1 MVIPMLSSV
10 GLSLYERVRSSP
22 GLSLAAVFGLYAAF
36 WVLRAV
42 YYLTLHPLARYPG
55 PRSAAVSTWWIYRLS
70 KTYRIEQRLEQ
81 LHKRYGT
88 KVLRIAPN
96 ELHIDDPSFYHE
108 IYSQKNLYQKHPYF
122 YAGFNAPGTVF
133 SDHNFGLQRER
144 RKLMNPAFSKQSIAR
159 MQDVLDETIRRACN
173 ELGRVKNDGVIHI
186 HNFFRCMTVD
196 IISELAFGQS
206 LGLLSKAQDNTF
218 QQPILEALDFVVENV
233 VDFHYWP
240 LYRGAANVC
249 PGFITRIVAPKT
261 LKFYFAVQAI
271 QGALKNYLR
280 SKDAM
285 DEKRRDATIF
295 KPLEHLTNRELMNE
309 SINIIIAGSDTTATT
324 LGFAIHEIL
333 KNPAISRKLTA
344 EIDAAMPQGFKDL
357 PLSEAEKL
365 DYLSAVVKES
375 LRLAMPVPGRLPRIV
390 PGAKSKVD
398 SLIVD
403 GRVIPEGTVIGISAW
418 SVHYSEDIWGPDARE
433 FRPER
438 WLVEDSK
445 RLERYLV
452 TFSKGAR
459 ICLGINLAY
468 AEIRLTLAQL
478 FRRFTFSLDETME
491 PIDTEKM
498 DCFTTAFGGTG
509 PRIYITGERV

>member
-1 MVIPMLSSV
+1 MC
-10 GLSLYERVRSSP
+10 
-22 GLSLAAVFGLYAAF
+22 A
-36 WVLRAV
+36 
-42 YYLTLHPLARYPG
+42 
-55 PRSAAVSTWWIYRLS
+55 
-70 KTYRIEQRLEQ
+70 
-81 LHKRYGT
+81 
-88 KVLRIAPN
+88 N
-96 ELHIDDPSFYHE
+96 
-108 IYSQKNLYQKHPYF
+108 
-122 YAGFNAPGTVF
+122 
-133 SDHNFGLQRER
+133 
-144 RKLMNPAFSKQSIAR
+144 
-159 MQDVLDETIRRACN
+159 
-173 ELGRVKNDGVIHI
+173 
-186 HNFFRCMTVD
+186 

-206 LGLLSKAQDNTF
+206 LDLLGRAQDNTF
-218 QQPILEALDFVVENV
+218 QQPFLEALDFVLENV

-240 LYRGAANVC
+240 LYRGAANMC

-261 LKFYFAVQAI
+261 LKFYFAVQVRDPMNDRPQSVADFKRQVI
-271 QGALKNYLR
+271 QDALKNYLR

-295 KPLEHLTNRELMNE
+295 KPLEHLTKRELINE

-333 KNPAISRKLTA
+333 KNTAISRKLTA

-357 PLSEAEKL
+357 PLSEVEKL

-375 LRLAMPVPGRLPRIV
+375 LRLAMAVPGRLPRIV

-403 GRVIPEGTVIGISAW
+403 GRVIPEGTVIGMSAW

-509 PRIYITGERV
+509 PRVYITGERV